1 MKSLFYILFVAG
13 WGLAGIQYFNRSDAH
28 VPTTDTLIVK
38 DTVIPPPVIKWL
50 TPREVTS
57 ITPFQDTVYVPVF
70 DTLAIERTFFENDS
84 FQYFITSADFDR
96 DGDSVTVETVVFPN
110 IHVPELELRFV
121 QKAQWNPQS
130 FKIVTN
136 TLVLP
141 KPLPL
146 VQIKPSITVG
156 LDMRLKPNVV
166 AGVGVVFNL

>member
-1 MKSLFYILFVAG
+1 MIESLLTGAWRRITTEIARSPLMVILIASMWFISLYV
-13 WGLAGIQYFNRSDAH
+13 F
-28 VPTTDTLIVK
+28 PT
-38 DTVIPPPVIKWL
+38 
-50 TPREVTS
+50 VTKN
-57 ITPFQDTVYVPVF
+57 VV

-96 DGDSVTVETVVFPN
+96 DGDSVTVGTVVFPN

-166 AGVGVVFNL
+166 AGVGVVINL